1 MLEEVR
7 ELSAA
12 VSQVRELLLQI
23 VDAISQD
30 PQLAGPTANGAGSDG
45 RSQRE
50 GFLATKDLKQG
61 METASHQET
70 LGGACVDKLS
80 DGTHICC
87 GVVKRAT

>member
-12 VSQVRELLLQI
+12 VSQVHELLLQI

-45 RSQRE
+45 RSQRG
-50 GFLATKDLKQG
+50 GFLATKDLN
-61 METASHQET
+61 
-70 LGGACVDKLS
+70 KLWKRLR
-80 DGTHICC
+80 TKKHW
-87 GVVKRAT
+87 VVRARINSAMVHTSVEEL